1 MIDPIEFD
9 SAFGNLLSGMIDAM
23 EKDFNIETVN
33 LELQELADEAILD
46 QVQMQYDEMVI
57 ELSELELMYQAM
69 MASYDEDA
77 IAYGEM

>member
-9 SAFGNLLSGMIDAM
+9 AAFGNLLNGMIDAM

-33 LELQELADEAILD
+33 LELQELADEAKLEL
-46 QVQMQYDEMVI
+46 VQMQYDEMVI
-57 ELSELELMYQAM
+57 ELSELELVYQAA
-69 MASYDEDA
+69 ASYDEDA